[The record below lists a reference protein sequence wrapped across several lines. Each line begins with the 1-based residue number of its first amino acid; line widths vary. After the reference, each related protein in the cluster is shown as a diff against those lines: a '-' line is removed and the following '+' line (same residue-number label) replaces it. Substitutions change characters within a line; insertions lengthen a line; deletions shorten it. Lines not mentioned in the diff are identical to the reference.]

1 MGVIPRSARRVGG
14 GHRSASGLVTVV
26 FAAALLATSCT
37 FSSTDR
43 AQELANATPT
53 TPPTVEPTALPTSAA
68 ADPVASEDNPDPTV
82 APQPGW
88 IVIQNV
94 DRRLNVRSGAGTEFG
109 VVGQADLGSVLATTG
124 EQQDVGDAVW
134 LEVVFDDGLGWV
146 HGGFVVATS
155 EPTPT
160 PLSTPTPL
168 ATPTPQLS
176 DDSLL
181 VDAPLGLNLRSEPD
195 ADAAIIRKL
204 DDGDVVTATGAQ
216 SEDGDGTTWVE
227 IIDGDTTGWVSQEFV
242 KAP

>member
-1 MGVIPRSARRVGG
+1 MGVTRRLACPVGAGHPSANV
-14 GHRSASGLVTVV
+14 LVAVLFSV
-26 FAAALLATSCT
+26 ALLATSCT

-43 AQELANATPT
+43 AQDLANATPT
-53 TPPTVEPTALPTSAA
+53 TPPTVEPTALPTSTA
-68 ADPVASEDNPDPTV
+68 ADPVASEDSPAPTV
-82 APQPGW
+82 TAQPGW

-109 VVGQADLGSVLATTG
+109 VIGQADLDSVLATTG

-134 LEVVFDDGLGWV
+134 LEVVFEDGLGWV

-176 DDSLL
+176 ADSLI

-204 DDGDVVTATGAQ
+204 DDGVVVTSTGAQ
-216 SEDGDGTTWVE
+216 SEDDDGTTWVE
-227 IIDGDTTGWVSQEFV
+227 IIDGETTGWVSQEFV